1 MILKSKKFCTEKKI
15 NHSFF
20 SRKNGFSKGIYSSLN
35 CGLGSKDEKRNVLKN
50 INFVK
55 KKIKAKQL
63 CLVHQVHSNK
73 IIELK
78 RIPKNFKQIRI
89 GKADGIFTG
98 LSNVGI
104 GILTA
109 DCAPILF
116 FDNQKKFICCVHA
129 GWKGAF
135 KNIVKTAV
143 LLFKKNKISPQNIN
157 ACVGPC
163 IGEKSYEIKIDF
175 LKKIIAKKKSY
186 KKCFIFK
193 KKKIF
198 FNLRKFITLKLLES
212 AISKNNISHIAKD
225 TYVNKSLFYSYRRS
239 IIFNKADYGRNI
251 STITKYN

>member
-1 MILKSKKFCTEKKI
+1 MILKSKKFSTEKKI

-143 LLFKKNKISPQNIN
+143 LLFKKIKFLLKILMH
-157 ACVGPC
+157 ALGHVLG
-163 IGEKSYEIKIDF
+163 
-175 LKKIIAKKKSY
+175 KKVMK
-186 KKCFIFK
+186 
-193 KKKIF
+193 
-198 FNLRKFITLKLLES
+198 
-212 AISKNNISHIAKD
+212 
-225 TYVNKSLFYSYRRS
+225 
-239 IIFNKADYGRNI
+239 
-251 STITKYN
+251 